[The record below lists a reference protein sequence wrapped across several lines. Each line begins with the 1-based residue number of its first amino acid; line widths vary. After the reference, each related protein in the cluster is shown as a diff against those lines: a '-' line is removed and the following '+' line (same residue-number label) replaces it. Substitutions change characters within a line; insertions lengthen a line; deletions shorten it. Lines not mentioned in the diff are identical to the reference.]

1 MEFILPTH
9 KPSHIGELPSDT
21 NTDELAFGEVSVAIL
36 SPRLLLLLTFLLCL
50 LTLGVNLR

>member
-21 NTDELAFGEVSVAIL
+21 NTDELAFGEVSVAVL
-36 SPRLLLLLTFLLCL
+36 SPRLLLLLTFSLCL